1 MTEINQNIDHRFKAK
16 VWSWLTTNPEVSV
29 GQHNEWNHL
38 TWNEAEKLDSRTTE
52 SADPNSND
60 SEVNQTA
67 DQNPDL
73 PPLRIFVS
81 EERAWLAITGHPPDE
96 SKVLPLEF
104 ALLSVIASRKSKGI
118 VQPELVKLSGQ
129 DKRSVPK
136 RTDALQRKGYIDK
149 RPVQTK
155 TARTSL
161 CTLQR
166 FYRHT
171 ISDKTKEEPQSKNM
185 IDFDSFNTSL
195 FNILREHQLIARN
208 DLKRLLEF
216 DDHWRWKVLSRALRK
231 WERIGVVQRVRAES
245 QYERMHPCV
254 KLLRDPTEQDLAL
267 FHEFNFDVLNKHG
280 VRTKRTKLTPDE
292 DQHQDMEL
300 EGPSKRSP
308 SPEDGEIDLI
318 KEHVG
323 DAVRIVPSWTPDRN
337 LNNQI
342 FDVVQKT
349 GTTGITNQVSAL
361 LAKVKIFLANKI
373 IKTLNWTC
381 FGSFYKR
388 PAESM
393 VHRLVDLWQ
402 VAQPLHLRHYAI
414 VRDMAMKK
422 TIMYYVHY
430 SATNFAKLVE
440 AGQASWEAVE
450 IPPKKAK
457 SLKIEAPP
465 FGVLPQL
472 DEHGFLK
479 KEFPKNMLK
488 DPNSTL
494 LDGIM
499 AVKPPNYL
507 LSSSDP
513 FVVELPNGQHGMI
526 APSFPWSLQ
535 EKLS

>member
-1 MTEINQNIDHRFKAK
+1 MWCGPNVDLYPLSQALIGRFYSYTHFVEQNANRYQGATLSDLLQAIDDFHAQTPEINQNIDHRFKSK
-16 VWSWLTTNPEVSV
+16 IWSWLTTNPEVSI
-29 GQHNEWNHL
+29 GQHNKWNHL
-38 TWNEAEKLDSRTTE
+38 TLSEAEQLDSRKTE
-52 SADPNSND
+52 RDDP
-60 SEVNQTA
+60 EVNQTA
-67 DQNPDL
+67 DETPDL

-81 EERAWLAITGHPPDE
+81 EERTWVAITGHPPDE

-104 ALLSVIASRKSKGI
+104 VLLSVIASRRSKGI

-171 ISDKTKEEPQSKNM
+171 TSVQTKEEPQSKNM

-208 DLKRLLEF
+208 DLKQLLGF

-254 KLLRDPTEQDLAL
+254 KLLRDPSEQDLAL

-280 VRTKRTKLTPDE
+280 VRSKGPRLTPDR
-292 DQHQDMEL
+292 DHDMEA

-308 SPEDGEIDLI
+308 SPEDGRMDLI

-323 DAVRIVPSWTPDRN
+323 ESARIVPSWTPDRN

-342 FDVVQKT
+342 FDIIQST
-349 GTTGITNQVSAL
+349 GTTGITNQASA
-361 LAKVKIFLANKI
+361 
-373 IKTLNWTC
+373 
-381 FGSFYKR
+381 
-388 PAESM
+388 
-393 VHRLVDLWQ
+393 
-402 VAQPLHLRHYAI
+402 
-414 VRDMAMKK
+414 
-422 TIMYYVHY
+422 
-430 SATNFAKLVE
+430 
-440 AGQASWEAVE
+440 
-450 IPPKKAK
+450 
-457 SLKIEAPP
+457 
-465 FGVLPQL
+465 
-472 DEHGFLK
+472 FLK
-479 KEFPKNMLK
+479 KREDF
-488 DPNSTL
+488 
-494 LDGIM
+494 
-499 AVKPPNYL
+499 
-507 LSSSDP
+507 LS
-513 FVVELPNGQHGMI
+513 
-526 APSFPWSLQ
+526 
-535 EKLS
+535 